1 MSSGRTD
8 SHVACD
14 PEAARHHW
22 TADRS
27 LVHDPQAQ
35 LHMKGVLTMVARA
48 VQMPRSDSD
57 SLSCNSI
64 PLRTLKSSARTE
76 FSLPLARQLPL
87 ETLQTYPP
95 PMMAEGTS

>member
-8 SHVACD
+8 SHVARD

-35 LHMKGVLTMVARA
+35 LHMKGGAYHGGASRA
-48 VQMPRSDSD
+48 NA
-57 SLSCNSI
+57 SLG
-64 PLRTLKSSARTE
+64 LR
-76 FSLPLARQLPL
+76 
-87 ETLQTYPP
+87 
-95 PMMAEGTS
+95 